1 MQSNWG
7 RTSEPCVPLASPHV
21 SGPELSDD
29 LVWVARQYP
38 LTRLR
43 TVRMLP
49 TTGRNINAVM
59 IDGEG
64 ARFVLRCHRRNPDRV
79 RIEFQLDFQE
89 HLRGNGIPTAEI
101 ITTGTG
107 ERLIDDGRRTWVL
120 FRHMPGTAYD
130 YLSEQELRSAALPRY
145 CADMSRECAS
155 CLGTWRD
162 VDVVREPGNHVVMV
176 CRIAVARIL
185 QPRLRARKDPVS
197 YGACRVS
204 RRVWSTAGG
213 CRGWLGYGLPV
224 CVGGSGSAVSVA
236 AGYARVAAGGSSG
249 VAGDRCGGAV

>member
-1 MQSNWG
+1 M
-7 RTSEPCVPLASPHV
+7 

-29 LVWVARQYP
+29 LAWVARQYP
-38 LTRLR
+38 LTGLR

-64 ARFVLRCHRRNPDRV
+64 ARFVLRCHRRNPDRA

-107 ERLIDDGRRTWVL
+107 ERLVDDGRRTWVL

-130 YLSEQELRSAALPRY
+130 YSSEQELRSAARCLADLHDPAEDFQGTRRGIAYESEKVPILPRC

-155 CLGTWRD
+155 CLGSGCSSRG
-162 VDVVREPGNHVVMV
+162 VPLRRE
-176 CRIAVARIL
+176 CAA
-185 QPRLRARKDPVS
+185 
-197 YGACRVS
+197 
-204 RRVWSTAGG
+204 ST
-213 CRGWLGYGLPV
+213 PH
-224 CVGGSGSAVSVA
+224 
-236 AGYARVAAGGSSG
+236 
-249 VAGDRCGGAV
+249 